1 MEEAVFVV
9 TLASQRDEWQPR
21 SGSRLVVG
29 AQEGDDLADG
39 WLAGQH
45 AGVALVRVQ
54 AQAAVGD
61 ALGRL
66 PEQSRPVVPVPA
78 AGDHQG
84 RGGDAV
90 QLGAGVEGVL
100 RTSSAYRR
108 CTSRP
113 WGDSR
118 QAVAASISR
127 CTRCGW
133 SMADCWAIE
142 PLVEIPWTNT
152 GPGNW
157 RAMTSA

>member
-1 MEEAVFVV
+1 MGGRPGPAA
-9 TLASQRDEWQPR
+9 LPGQRDAWQPL
-21 SGSRLVVG
+21 SGWRLAVG

-39 WLAGQH
+39 WLVGHH
-45 AGVALVRVQ
+45 AGVALVLVQ
-54 AQAAVGD
+54 AQAGVGD
-61 ALGRL
+61 ALGGLLEQLQGVEPL
-66 PEQSRPVVPVPA
+66 PT
-78 AGDHQG
+78 AGDQQG

-127 CTRCGW
+127 RTSCGW
-133 SMADCWAIE
+133 SMANCWAIE

-152 GPGNW
+152 GSGTGG
-157 RAMTSA
+157 R